1 MRIRLSHRKTKR
13 LGSVIQPMI
22 LVSIAA
28 KNLLDKKLRTL
39 LTMMGIMIGVGA
51 VVFLVSLA
59 LGLHQVVDKQVLG
72 TKSVNTIDVTSPNS
86 ANILLNDDAINRIS
100 QFAHVSSVASAYI
113 LPGQINY
120 QGSVADT
127 VVYGTTNQYITLS
140 ALTFVAGS
148 KTLKNTHDA
157 IVDTAFLNLIGQS
170 NAKATVGKNVEIVT
184 QVTNTNGVVKKV
196 KSDLTIVGII
206 NIGSGAEIYMND
218 QTFINAGEANF
229 GQLKVVAD
237 NRADVPVI
245 RQQIAGLGLSTAS
258 PLDTLDQINTIFT
271 IFTFVV
277 AGFGGIGM
285 VIAVLGMFNTLT
297 ISLLERTSEIGLMI
311 TMGARK
317 ADIARLMIFE
327 ALLLSIFGGIGGIV
341 LAWIVGQIINLILTA
356 YAGSNGVQ
364 GTIHAFSVTPLL
376 VLIALCLTVVAGM
389 SVAFYPSK
397 RATRI
402 NPIDALKYE

>member
-1 MRIRLSHRKTKR
+1 MKLIHRKQKRLS
-13 LGSVIQPMI
+13 SVIKPYI
-22 LVSIAA
+22 LASIAA

-39 LTMMGIMIGVGA
+39 LTMMGIVIGVGA
-51 VVFLVSLA
+51 VVFLISLA
-59 LGLHQVVDKQVLG
+59 LGLHQVVNKEVLG
-72 TKSVNTIDVTSPNS
+72 TKSVNTIDVTSPNLT
-86 ANILLNDDAINRIS
+86 NILLSDANVNKIN
-100 QFAHVSSVASAYI
+100 QFAHVSSVSATYI

-127 VVYGTTNQYITLS
+127 VVYGTTNQYISLS

-148 KTLKNTHDA
+148 KTLKTSSDA
-157 IVDTAFLNLIGQS
+157 IVDTAFLDLIGQS
-170 NAKATVGKNVEIVT
+170 NARSAIGKKVEIKT
-184 QVTNTNGVVKKV
+184 SITDSSGKV
-196 KSDLTIVGII
+196 KLVKSNLTIRGVI

-218 QTFINAGEANF
+218 QPFINAGDPTF
-229 GQLKVVAD
+229 SQLKVVAD
-237 NRADVPVI
+237 NRADVAVI
-245 RQQIAGLGLSTAS
+245 RQQITGLGLSTAS
-258 PLDTLDQINTIFT
+258 PLDTLGQINTIFT

-327 ALLLSIFGGIGGIV
+327 ALLLSVFGGIGGII
-341 LAWIVGQIINLILTA
+341 LAWIVGEIINIALTA
-356 YAGSNGVQ
+356 YAHTNGVT

-376 VLIALCLTVVAGM
+376 VLASIGLTIVAGLL
-389 SVAFYPSK
+389 VAYYPSR

-402 NPIDALKYE
+402 NPIDALRFE

>member
-1 MRIRLSHRKTKR
+1 MKLIHRKQKRLS
-13 LGSVIQPMI
+13 SVIKPYI
-22 LVSIAA
+22 LASIAA

-39 LTMMGIMIGVGA
+39 LTMMGIVIGVGA
-51 VVFLVSLA
+51 VVFLISLA
-59 LGLHQVVDKQVLG
+59 LGLHQVVNKEVLG
-72 TKSVNTIDVTSPNS
+72 TKSVNTIDVTSPNLT
-86 ANILLNDDAINRIS
+86 NILLSDANVNKIN
-100 QFAHVSSVASAYI
+100 QFAHVNSVSATYI

-127 VVYGTTNQYITLS
+127 VVYGTTNQYISLS

-148 KTLKNTHDA
+148 KTLKTSSDA
-157 IVDTAFLNLIGQS
+157 IVDTAFLDLIGQS
-170 NAKATVGKNVEIVT
+170 NARSAIGKKVEIKT
-184 QVTNTNGVVKKV
+184 SITDSSGKV
-196 KSDLTIVGII
+196 KLVKSNLTIRGVI

-218 QTFINAGEANF
+218 QPFINAGDPTF
-229 GQLKVVAD
+229 SQLKVVAD
-237 NRADVPVI
+237 NRADVAVI
-245 RQQIAGLGLSTAS
+245 RQQITGLGLSTAS
-258 PLDTLDQINTIFT
+258 PLDTLGQINTIFT

-327 ALLLSIFGGIGGIV
+327 ALLLSVFGGIGGII
-341 LAWIVGQIINLILTA
+341 LAWIVGEIINIALTA
-356 YAGSNGVQ
+356 YAHTNGVT

-376 VLIALCLTVVAGM
+376 VLASIGLTIVAGLL
-389 SVAFYPSK
+389 VAYYPSR

-402 NPIDALKYE
+402 NPIDALRFE

>member
-1 MRIRLSHRKTKR
+1 MKIGFFHRKRQR
-13 LGSVIQPMI
+13 LGSVIKPYI
-22 LVSIAA
+22 LISIAS

-39 LTMMGIMIGVGA
+39 LTMTGIVIGVGA

-86 ANILLNDDAINRIS
+86 ANILLNDSTINKIS
-100 QFAHVSSVASAYI
+100 QFSHVSSVAPAYI

-127 VVYGTTNQYITLS
+127 VVYGTTNQYIALS

-148 KTLKNTHDA
+148 KSLKTNQDA
-157 IVDTAFLNLIGQS
+157 IVDTAFLDIIGQS
-170 NAKATVGKNVEIVT
+170 NANNAVGKDVEIVT
-184 QVTNTNGVVKKV
+184 SVTNSKGVVKKV
-196 KSDLTIVGII
+196 YSNLTIAGVI
-206 NIGSGAEIYMND
+206 NIGSGAEVYMND
-218 QTFINAGEANF
+218 QAFTNAGEANY

-237 NRADVPVI
+237 NRGDVPVI

-258 PLDTLDQINTIFT
+258 PLDTLGQINTIFT

-327 ALLLSIFGGIGGIV
+327 ALLLSIFGGIGGII
-341 LAWIVGQIINLILTA
+341 LAWIIGLIINLVLTA
-356 YAGSNGVQ
+356 YANSNGVQ
-364 GTIHAFSVTPLL
+364 GSINAFSVSPLL
-376 VLIALCLTVVAGM
+376 VLIAIVITIVAGLL
-389 SVAFYPSK
+389 VAFYPSR

>member
-1 MRIRLSHRKTKR
+1 MKVTHSKKKR
-13 LGSVIQPMI
+13 LGSVIKPSI
-22 LVSIAA
+22 LASIAA

-39 LTMMGIMIGVGA
+39 LTMMGIVIGVGA
-51 VVFLVSLA
+51 VVFLISLA
-59 LGLHQVVDKQVLG
+59 LGLHQVVDQQVLG

-86 ANILLNDDAINRIS
+86 TNILLNDANINKIS
-100 QFAHVSSVASAYI
+100 QFAHVNSVSPAYI

-127 VVYGTTNQYITLS
+127 VVYGTTNQYISLS
-140 ALTFVAGS
+140 ALSFVSGS
-148 KTLKNTHDA
+148 KTLKTGSDA
-157 IVDTAFLNLIGQS
+157 IVDTAFLDLIGQS
-170 NAKATVGKNVEIVT
+170 NSKTAIGKKVEIKTSITDAAGNIKLVK
-184 QVTNTNGVVKKV
+184 TN
-196 KSDLTIVGII
+196 LTIVGVI
-206 NIGSGAEIYMND
+206 NIGAGAEIYMSD
-218 QTFINAGEANF
+218 QPFIDAGDPTF

-237 NRADVPVI
+237 GRNDVAVI

-258 PLDTLDQINTIFT
+258 PLDTLGQINTIFT

-327 ALLLSIFGGIGGIV
+327 ALLLSIFGGTGGII
-341 LAWIVGQIINLILTA
+341 LAWIVGQILNLILTT
-356 YAGSNGVQ
+356 YAHTNGVI

-376 VLIALCLTVVAGM
+376 VLASICLTIIAGLLVAY
-389 SVAFYPSK
+389 YPSR

-402 NPIDALKYE
+402 NPIDALRYE